1 MGFVTLST
9 YMKLN
14 ENINE
19 ITAKYS
25 ELVALFKEFEEI
37 LGEKELEGTGLA
49 TAIKKLNELIVDW
62 KDIEKLDDVQPD
74 SGVQT
79 PADLPAELMDLPMDG
94 AQPDIQVQDEV
105 QTQEET
111 QTQKETQVQE
121 VQDEEEVQEKKK
133 FRRRK

>member
-1 MGFVTLST
+1 MGFVTLRT

-62 KDIEKLDDVQPD
+62 KDIEKLDDVQSD
-74 SGVQT
+74 SDVQT
-79 PADLPAELMDLPMDG
+79 PAELPAELMNLPMDG
-94 AQPDIQVQDEV
+94 AQPDIQVQDEIQPV
-105 QTQEET
+105 
-111 QTQKETQVQE
+111 QTQKETQTQE
-121 VQDEEEVQEKKK
+121 VQDEEEIQEKKK